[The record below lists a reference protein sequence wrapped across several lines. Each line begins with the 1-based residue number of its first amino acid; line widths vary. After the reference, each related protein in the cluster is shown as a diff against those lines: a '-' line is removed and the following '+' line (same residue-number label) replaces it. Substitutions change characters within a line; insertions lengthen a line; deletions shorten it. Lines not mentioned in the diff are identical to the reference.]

1 MIDLSAWILQINRNY
16 CRHLLCIFL
25 LISPSFIFLASGCI
39 GLNDAKPTLHHPTF
53 QPNSPLSEIDFRS
66 LSLTSV
72 NSLLVHPGII
82 TITTQHCIIISLFDS
97 LAHPCIAYAFA
108 AIKSFAPSSLSLTYY
123 PLPLSVADF
132 PSFLSLCPVLFP
144 HLYFKCNCK

>member
-25 LISPSFIFLASGCI
+25 LIAPSFIFLASGCI

-108 AIKSFAPSSLSLTYY
+108 AVKSFAPSSLSLTYLLSSS
-123 PLPLSVADF
+123 PICSGLSFFPFSLPCPLS
-132 PSFLSLCPVLFP
+132 SFILQMQL
-144 HLYFKCNCK
+144 